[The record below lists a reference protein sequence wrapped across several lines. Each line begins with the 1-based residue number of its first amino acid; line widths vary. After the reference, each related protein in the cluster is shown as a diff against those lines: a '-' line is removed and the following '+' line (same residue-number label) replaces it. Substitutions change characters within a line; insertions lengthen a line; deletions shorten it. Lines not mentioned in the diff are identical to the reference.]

1 MGGQNEMAGPAID
14 SPVFDLAVIGGG
26 INGCGIAR
34 DAAGRKS
41 GGRAAKVLLLEA
53 GDLARGTSSA
63 STKLIHGGLR
73 YLEHYEFA
81 LVRESLTERETLW
94 AIAPHLIWPLRFVLP
109 YAQGLRPRWLLRLGL
124 FLYDHIGGRKKLPA
138 TQTVQLANHPA
149 GAPLKPSFNTGFVY
163 SDCWVD
169 DARLVALNARDAA
182 DRGAEVRTRC
192 PVTALARDGD
202 HWLISTPHGTFR
214 AKAVVNAVGPAV
226 LDLLGRAGE
235 KTAYGMRLVRGSHI
249 VVRKLYD
256 HPFAYFFQLADGRIF
271 FAIPYEQDFTL
282 IGTTDR
288 DHHAGDTIEASEEEI
303 AYLCEGASGYFKQ
316 PITPADV
323 VWTYSGVRPLL
334 DANALGGSGK
344 PEAATRGYKLDLSPE
359 AEGAPLLSVFGG
371 KITTYR
377 HLAQEAVDLMAS
389 RLPALSGPVWTAS
402 KALPGGDFAT
412 DGAAGLTEALIKRYP
427 FLEPAWAVRLVRA
440 YGTDAAAILGDAK
453 TLAECGEHFG
463 HGLTEREVRHMVTRE
478 WAQTAEDVLWRRSKL
493 GLRLSADEAAG
504 LEQWLIRQ
512 HNGALASADMG
523 ANAA

>member
-1 MGGQNEMAGPAID
+1 MGGQNEIEG
-14 SPVFDLAVIGGG
+14 SVFDLAVIGGG
-26 INGCGIAR
+26 VNGCGIAR
-34 DAAGRKS
+34 DAAGRKT
-41 GGRAAKVLLLEA
+41 GGRGAKVLLLEA

-81 LVRESLTERETLW
+81 LVRESLTEREILW
-94 AIAPHLIWPLRFVLP
+94 GIAPHLIWPLRFVLP

-124 FLYDHIGGRKKLPA
+124 FLYDHIGGRRKLPA
-138 TQTVQLANHPA
+138 TQTVQLSKHAA
-149 GAPLKPSFNTGFVY
+149 GAPLKPDFTTGFVY

-192 PVTALARDGD
+192 PVTALARDGG
-202 HWLISTPHGTFR
+202 HWLITTPQGVFR
-214 AKAVVNAVGPAV
+214 AKAVVNAAGPAV

-288 DHHAGDTIEASEEEI
+288 DHRAGDKIEASEEEI

-334 DANALGGSGK
+334 DDGSGK
-344 PEAATRGYKLDLSPE
+344 PEAATRGYKLDLSPLV
-359 AEGAPLLSVFGG
+359 EGAPLLSVFGG

-377 HLAQEAVDLMAS
+377 HLAQEAVDLMAT
-389 RLPALSGPVWTAS
+389 RLPALSGPAWTAG
-402 KALPGGDFAT
+402 KALPGGNFAT
-412 DGAAGLTEALIKRYP
+412 DGAAGLTAALAARYP
-427 FLEPAWAVRLVRA
+427 FLEPAWAERLVRA
-440 YGTDAAAILGDAK
+440 YGTDAATMLGDAR

-463 HGLTEREVRHMVTRE
+463 HGLTEREVRHMVSRE

-512 HNGALASADMG
+512 HNGALASEVVG
-523 ANAA
+523 ASGTVGASAA

>member
-1 MGGQNEMAGPAID
+1 MGGQDKMTGPAFD
-14 SPVFDLAVIGGG
+14 GEVFDLAVIGGG
-26 INGCGIAR
+26 VNGCGIAR
-34 DAAGRKS
+34 DAAGR
-41 GGRAAKVLLLEA
+41 GAKVLLLEA

-81 LVRESLTERETLW
+81 LVRESLTEREALW
-94 AIAPHLIWPLRFVLP
+94 AIAPHLIWPVRFVLP

-149 GAPLKPSFNTGFVY
+149 GAPLKPAFTTGFVY

-182 DRGAEVRTRC
+182 DRGADVHTRC

-202 HWLISTPHGTFR
+202 GWRIETPEGTFR
-214 AKAVVNAVGPAV
+214 ARAVVNAAGPSV

-235 KTAYGMRLVRGSHI
+235 STTYGMRLVRGSHI
-249 VVRKLYD
+249 VVNRLFD

-288 DHHAGDTIEASEEEI
+288 DHAAGPDGVMPKIEASEEEI
-303 AYLCEGASGYFKQ
+303 AYLCEGASGYFNQ

-334 DANALGGSGK
+334 DDGSGK
-344 PEAATRGYKLDLSPE
+344 PEAATRGYKLDLSSDS
-359 AEGAPLLSVFGG
+359 EGAPLLSVFGG

-389 RLPALSGPVWTAS
+389 RLPALSGKAWTA
-402 KALPGGDFAT
+402 KAALPGGDFAM
-412 DGAAGLTEALIKRYP
+412 DGAPALAEALTLRYP
-427 FLEPAWAVRLVRA
+427 FLEVPWAQRLVRA
-440 YGTDAAAILGDAK
+440 YGTTAYRILGDAQ
-453 TLAECGEHFG
+453 TLADCGEYFG
-463 HGLTEREVRHMVTRE
+463 HGLTEAELRHLVARE
-478 WAQTAEDVLWRRSKL
+478 WARSAEDVLWRRSKL
-493 GLRLSADEAAG
+493 GLRFGAEETAR
-504 LEQWLIRQ
+504 LEQWLGI
-512 HNGALASADMG
+512 NL
-523 ANAA
+523 ANARLGENAA